1 MRFHIAAKSAAWI
14 AALAIAAPLTAM
26 AQNYPNKP
34 VTIIH
39 PYPPGGSTDPE
50 ARLYAAR
57 LQENLGV
64 PFLVDARPG
73 GGTTIGTAIVAK
85 AAPDGY
91 TLLSIGSSYTIAPLA
106 YPALPYDPVKDIAP
120 IALMS
125 RRSSFIVVPSSL
137 PVKNLAEFVAYTKA
151 NPGKVNAGTSGA
163 GGVTHLSIEWMLHGA
178 GIKKDVTVVTYK
190 GGGPMFIDL
199 MAGRLQVALGSVL
212 ATLPQIKA
220 GKLRAIASS
229 GATRNPAMPDLP
241 TVAEQGV
248 PGYDYAFWM
257 GMGAPGATPPAII
270 NRLSAELIKVARDPS
285 VGQKLS
291 EEGSMEMIG
300 STPDAFRKHIVSE
313 IARWKKVVA
322 DTNFKLEE

>member
-1 MRFHIAAKSAAWI
+1 MRIDAVKMGAACVAACALIA
-14 AALAIAAPLTAM
+14 PVVAM
-26 AQNYPNKP
+26 AQSYPNKP

-50 ARLYAAR
+50 ARLYASR
-57 LQENLGV
+57 LQDNLGV
-64 PFLVDARPG
+64 PFLIDARPG

-85 AAPDGY
+85 APPDGY

-106 YPALPYDPVKDIAP
+106 YPSLPYDPVKDIAP

-125 RRSSFIVVPSSL
+125 RRSSFIVVPASL
-137 PVKNLAEFVAYTKA
+137 PVKNLGEFVAYA
-151 NPGKVNAGTSGA
+151 RVNSGKVNAGTSGA
-163 GGVTHLSIEWMLHGA
+163 GGVTHLSIEWMLYGT

-291 EEGSMEMIG
+291 EEGSMEMVG
-300 STPDAFRKHIVSE
+300 STPDVFRKYIVAE